1 MSHTVPAEEGLEFG
15 LEMADRRDHLMSRC
29 IEIGAEVREALA
41 DRRPVVA
48 LESTLIAHGLPR
60 PQNLETALELERVV
74 RREGAVPAT
83 VGIAAGRIVVGLDRQ
98 TLGVLAGSDDVL
110 KVSRRGLATAVAAA
124 GLGATTVAAT
134 MWIAARSGIGVMAT
148 GGIGGVHR
156 GGESNLDVSADL
168 REVGRTDVAVVC
180 SGAKAILDLARTLEV
195 LETEGVPVLGFQTDY
210 FPAFYSR
217 DSGAKVSQR
226 VDSARVAAE
235 LLAIHRSLDLGSGVL
250 ITQPPPAGS
259 AIERNEVEG
268 WIETALAEAG
278 AKGVAGEEVTPFLLA
293 RLTELSGGRTLD
305 TNRALLVANASL
317 AAQIAVE
324 LSRIE
329 TEQQ

>member
-1 MSHTVPAEEGLEFG
+1 
-15 LEMADRRDHLMSRC
+15 MSRC